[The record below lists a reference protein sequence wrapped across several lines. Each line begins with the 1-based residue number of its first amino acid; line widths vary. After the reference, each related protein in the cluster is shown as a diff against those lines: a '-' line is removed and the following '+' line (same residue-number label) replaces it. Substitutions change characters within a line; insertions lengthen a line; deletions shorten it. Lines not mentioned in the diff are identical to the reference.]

1 MNHAKILPVTAGLL
15 LLSSCGDDGVSADGS
30 SSSDGSSGGDEST
43 SNPDD
48 TGEPTTQPTSSES
61 SGGSTGSTGTT
72 GEPGE
77 TGDSSGGDPVN
88 CLDQPDLCGAG
99 TVCDPDSA
107 TCVADCSADEG
118 VCGAGTV
125 CADGMCKPD
134 CSDGQVCGAGT
145 VCGPQQVCVLD
156 CRANLLDVC
165 AGEALCDRG
174 TGLCQVVAAF
184 DCAAAPGLCWE
195 DQVCAASGYCKAAAV
210 DEALAYD
217 VQHYDLR
224 LDLRTVDQTFAAE
237 VAILIVATHDDT
249 AELVLDVGAETL
261 VEGEPYLPYEVT
273 GVVDGDG
280 ADLAFVQ
287 DAAGT
292 LTVTL
297 GGPLAAGDEAVVRI
311 AYAGPFNR
319 VVDEADPLFYTGIMQ
334 RAGKAGDLY
343 VQTFG
348 WPVYARRWLP
358 SHDHPG
364 DIATFSA
371 DVGIDNGFMVLSNGV
386 PVRSEEVDGLSRT
399 AFVLQQPVPTYAMHV
414 IAADF
419 EVVRLGV
426 VDGVAVD
433 AVVHAAETGL
443 VHELWGGTVA
453 ALGYFNEVLGAFPF
467 SRYAMISV
475 PGAFGGMEHAT
486 IVSLADTGVVANG
499 AGSRRAAIHELSHHW
514 FGDNAHQS
522 DWPAFWLNESLA
534 SFMELEG
541 LRVLGGPTLYRER
554 LTTLKNGLFANPG
567 TFADDALHYM
577 DAEAFPGEATNAS
590 LNAPYV
596 KGPWL
601 HHMLRVRLGDAAM
614 TAFLRALYEEHRF
627 ARYDTDSALAA
638 LEASSGQEFD
648 EFFAEWVYTPGW
660 PQVQATWAYDAVE
673 KKVALAVEQVQ
684 DIGLWGTYTLTG
696 PHALRFVFDDEDPMT
711 AACEGVVEFPTGETL
726 VELAIDCPQE
736 PVGFTVPSLADLL
749 VQLIP

>member
-15 LLSSCGDDGVSADGS
+15 LLTACGDDGISADGS
-30 SSSDGSSGGDEST
+30 SSSSGESSSGIAEST
-43 SNPDD
+43 SGADE

-61 SGGSTGSTGTT
+61 SGGSTGTS
-72 GEPGE
+72 EPAE
-77 TGDSSGGDPVN
+77 TGDSSGGDPLSCV
-88 CLDQPDLCGAG
+88 DQPELCGAG

-107 TCVADCSADEG
+107 TCVADCGADEG
-118 VCGAGTV
+118 VCGEGTV
-125 CADGMCKPD
+125 CTDGMCKPD
-134 CSDGQVCGAGT
+134 CSDGQVCEAGT
-145 VCGPQQVCVLD
+145 VCGPQQTCVLD
-156 CRANLLDVC
+156 CRSNLLDVC
-165 AGEALCDRG
+165 AGEALCNRG
-174 TGLCQVVAAF
+174 TGLCEAVAAF

-210 DEALAYD
+210 DETLPYD

-224 LDLRTVDQTFAAE
+224 LDLRTVDQAFTAD
-237 VAILIVATHDDT
+237 VAILLVATQDDT

-261 VEGEPYLPYEVT
+261 VEGEPYLPYEVM
-273 GVVDGDG
+273 GVLDGEG
-280 ADLAFVQ
+280 AELAFVQ

-297 GGPLAAGDEAVVRI
+297 AGPLAAGDETVVRV
-311 AYAGPFNR
+311 AYAGPFNK

-358 SHDHPG
+358 SHDHPA

-386 PVRSEEVDGLSRT
+386 PVRSEEVDGLNRT

-426 VDGVAVD
+426 VDGVAID

-453 ALGYFNEVLGAFPF
+453 ALGYFNNVLGAFPF

-514 FGDNAHQS
+514 FGDSAHQS
-522 DWPAFWLNESLA
+522 EWPAFWLNESLA

-567 TFADDALHYM
+567 TFADDALHYV
-577 DAEAFPGEATNAS
+577 DADMFPGEATNAS

-614 TAFLRALYEEHRF
+614 AGFLRGLYEAHRF
-627 ARYDTDSALAA
+627 ARYDTESALAV

-660 PQVQATWAYDAVE
+660 PQVQATWSYDAMT
-673 KKVALAVEQVQ
+673 KQVALSVEQVQ

-696 PHALRFVFDDEDPMT
+696 PHALRFVFDDADPMT

-726 VELAIDCPQE
+726 AELVIDCPQA
-736 PVGFTVPSLADLL
+736 PVGFTVPSLTDLL
-749 VQLIP
+749 VELIP

>member
-15 LLSSCGDDGVSADGS
+15 LLTACGDDGVSADDS
-30 SSSDGSSGGDEST
+30 SSSGEASSGGADEST
-43 SNPDD
+43 SNPDE

-61 SGGSTGSTGTT
+61 SGGSTGTT
-72 GEPGE
+72 SEPGE
-77 TGDSSGGDPVN
+77 TGDSSGGDPAN

-118 VCGAGTV
+118 VCGEGTV

-145 VCGPQQVCVLD
+145 VCGPQQACVLD

-174 TGLCQVVAAF
+174 TGLCQAVAAF

-195 DQVCAASGYCKAAAV
+195 DQVCTASGYCKAAVV
-210 DEALAYD
+210 DETLAYD

-224 LDLRTVDQTFAAE
+224 LDLLTADQTFAAE
-237 VAILIVATHDDT
+237 LAILIVATQDDT

-273 GVVDGDG
+273 SVLDGDG
-280 ADLAFVQ
+280 AELGFVQ

-297 GGPLAAGDEAVVRI
+297 GGPLAAGEETVVRV
-311 AYAGPFNR
+311 AYAGPFNKI
-319 VVDEADPLFYTGIMQ
+319 VDEADPLFYTGIMQ

-358 SHDHPG
+358 SHDHPS

-386 PVRSEEVDGLSRT
+386 PVRSEEVDGLNRT

-426 VDGVAVD
+426 VDGVAID

-453 ALGYFNEVLGAFPF
+453 ALGYFNNVLGQYPF
-467 SRYAMISV
+467 ARYAMISV

-514 FGDNAHQS
+514 FGDSAHQS

-567 TFADDALHYM
+567 TFADDALHYV
-577 DAEAFPGEATNAS
+577 DADAFPGEATNAS

-601 HHMLRVRLGDAAM
+601 HHMLRVRLGDAAIS
-614 TAFLRALYEEHRF
+614 AFLRALYEAHRF
-627 ARYDTDSALAA
+627 ARYDTDSALAV

-660 PQVQATWAYDAVE
+660 PQVQATWSYDAVE
-673 KKVALAVEQVQ
+673 KKVALSVEQVQ

-696 PHALRFVFDDEDPMT
+696 AHALRFVFDDADPMT

-726 VELAIDCPQE
+726 AELVIDCPQA
-736 PVGFTVPSLADLL
+736 PVGFTVPSLTDLL
-749 VQLIP
+749 VELIP